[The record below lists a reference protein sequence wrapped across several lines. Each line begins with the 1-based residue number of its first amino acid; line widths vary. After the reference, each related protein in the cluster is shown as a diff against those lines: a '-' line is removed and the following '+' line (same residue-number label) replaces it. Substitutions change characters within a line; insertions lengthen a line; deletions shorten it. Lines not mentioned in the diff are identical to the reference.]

1 MIKENFEDFNW
12 EKYEHWKGTGLH
24 VNPKIKGVPPKT
36 KVYCHEH
43 YAQELFD
50 LYNKQS
56 SKVVRKDLEKGD
68 TVPIVDISSIDPD
81 GKIMIELLGGLT
93 VEVDLGREK
102 RFIQLFGFDTVD
114 AFLATIFPKEARAKF
129 IEQGLY
135 AFVIESTPSVKIS
148 LWQGY
153 IKKIKDEFMQEIETP
168 SKAYVAK
175 ILEANRGGF
184 FVEVQGVDAFMPGSL
199 AAPNKIIDFQSYV
212 GKEVIVMIEDYLQDM
227 NSFIVSHKK
236 YIEHILP
243 KKISELSLE
252 DLYKG
257 TVTGA
262 SKYGV
267 FVEFNDIFTG
277 LLHRS
282 KMKKETYEKFRSRE
296 YKPGDEIEFYI
307 GEITKDNRIILTE
320 ESPAEKREK
329 VKAFVAQ
336 YDEKPV
342 PAEVAAIMNFGI
354 IVNVDHDLSGVVP
367 NKEFRRAHTSPK
379 NFITGDKMTLKLIEI
394 KDVDKLVFT
403 FWIEDKKE
411 EGV

>member
-1 MIKENFEDFNW
+1 
-12 EKYEHWKGTGLH
+12 
-24 VNPKIKGVPPKT
+24 
-36 KVYCHEH
+36 
-43 YAQELFD
+43 
-50 LYNKQS
+50 
-56 SKVVRKDLEKGD
+56 
-68 TVPIVDISSIDPD
+68 
-81 GKIMIELLGGLT
+81 
-93 VEVDLGREK
+93 
-102 RFIQLFGFDTVD
+102 
-114 AFLATIFPKEARAKF
+114 
-129 IEQGLY
+129 
-135 AFVIESTPSVKIS
+135 
-148 LWQGY
+148 
-153 IKKIKDEFMQEIETP
+153 
-168 SKAYVAK
+168 
-175 ILEANRGGF
+175 
-184 FVEVQGVDAFMPGSL
+184 
-199 AAPNKIIDFQSYV
+199 
-212 GKEVIVMIEDYLQDM
+212 M

-243 KKISELSLE
+243 KKIAELSLE

-267 FVEFNDIFTG
+267 FVEFNEIFTG

-282 KMKKETYEKFRSRE
+282 KMKKETYHKFKARE
-296 YKPGDEIEFYI
+296 YKPGDNIEFYI

-329 VKAFVAQ
+329 VKASVEQ

-367 NKEFRRAHTSPK
+367 NREFRKAHSSPK
-379 NFITGDKMTLKLIEI
+379 NFVTGDKMTLKLTEI

-403 FWIEDKKE
+403 FWIEKDQKE